1 MAPTNPY
8 KTNKQ
13 SHNFIIHTKVS
24 AKVMVEKLVLSS
36 LTYARTR
43 ALNPYLGNTSF
54 TCNAMV
60 GLNASK
66 VGIFTIKIP
75 KKMV

>member
-13 SHNFIIHTKVS
+13 SHNFTRHIEVS

-36 LTYARTR
+36 LTYAKTH
-43 ALNPYLGNTSF
+43 ALNPHLGNTSF
-54 TCNAMV
+54 TCSAMV

-75 KKMV
+75 KRMV